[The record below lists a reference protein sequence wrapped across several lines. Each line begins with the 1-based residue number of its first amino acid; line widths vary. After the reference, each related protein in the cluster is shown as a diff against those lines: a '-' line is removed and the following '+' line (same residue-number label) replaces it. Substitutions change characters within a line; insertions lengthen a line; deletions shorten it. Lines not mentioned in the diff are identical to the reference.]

1 MKPKPHLHP
10 KPHAHRN
17 APRIATLA
25 LAALIAGHA
34 AAMDAAQADQRAAA
48 LVSRMTLQ
56 EKIAQLQST
65 APAIPRLGVPAYDW
79 WNEGL
84 HGSARAG
91 YATVF
96 PQAIGLA
103 ASWNDAL
110 LRQVGDVVSTEARA
124 KYNLAGKGDHPRYH
138 GLTIWSPNINI
149 FRDPRWGRGQE
160 TYGEDPFLTGT
171 LATAFVRGI
180 QGDDPAV
187 LKAAATPKHFAVHS
201 GPEKGRH
208 GFDARVSA
216 HDLEDTYLPA
226 FRMAV
231 TQGHAASVM
240 CAYNALDGTPA
251 CASPLLLQERL
262 RRDWRFAGYV
272 VSDCDAVDD
281 MTQFHRYKPDNGGS
295 SAASVAAGTDL
306 DCGVAYA
313 ALGDAVR
320 KGQIGEAAIDQAA
333 RRLFAARYR
342 MGMFDAD
349 AGSYATF
356 GAKDIDSADHRRLA
370 LQAARESIVLLKNER
385 GTLPLKSGKRIVVIG
400 PNADALN
407 ILEAN
412 YHGTA
417 THPVTP
423 LAGIIEQF
431 GPGLVTYA
439 QGATLAEG
447 VTVPVPSTALRTGA
461 GSAAPGLRGE
471 YFANGD
477 VEGKPALV
485 RTDRR
490 IDFDWDEVAPAEGLD
505 ANRYAVRWTGELL
518 PPGPG
523 DYVLNVHVD
532 RCFDCKGHDPVRLFV
547 DGKQVLDDHGKDYDL
562 NVPLHFADARPRAL
576 RLELRHTGEDQG
588 IRLQWAAPA
597 EAQLR
602 EAREAVAKADVVVA
616 VVGLSPDVEGE
627 ELQVSVPGFSGGDRT
642 DLALPEPQ
650 QRLLETAAASGKP
663 LVVVLTSGSA
673 VALDWARQHAD
684 AILAAWYPG
693 EAGGTAVADV
703 LGGRYNPAG
712 RLPVTFYASA
722 KDLPAFD
729 DYRMDGRTYRYFRGT
744 PLFAFGG
751 GLSYTRFAYDAPK
764 LSKGTLKAGDK
775 LGVDVRVRNAGD
787 RAGDEVVQLYLAAKD
802 APAGAPRH
810 SLVGFRRVP
819 FGAGESKTL
828 HFDIDPRQLSL
839 VDAQG
844 NRRVTAGKYSLFVG
858 GRQPDADDEAA
869 TFTIEGTQDLP
880 R

>member
-1 MKPKPHLHP
+1 MKSLPPARTTLL
-10 KPHAHRN
+10 ARRI
-17 APRIATLA
+17 APRALA
-25 LAALIAGHA
+25 LTLCALVAGHA
-34 AAMDAAQADQRAAA
+34 AAMDTAEADRRAAE
-48 LVSRMTLQ
+48 LVARMTLP

-91 YATVF
+91 HATVF

-180 QGDDPAV
+180 QGDDPGV
-187 LKAAATPKHFAVHS
+187 LKAAGTPKHFAVHS

-208 GFDARVSA
+208 GFDSRVSA

-226 FRMAV
+226 FRMAI

-262 RRDWRFAGYV
+262 RRDWHFTGYV

-281 MTQFHRYKPDNGGS
+281 MTQFHHYKPDNGGS
-295 SAASVAAGTDL
+295 SAASVIAGTDL

-320 KGQIGEAAIDQAA
+320 KGQISETAIDQAA

-349 AGSYATF
+349 HGPYARL
-356 GAKDIDSADHRRLA
+356 GAQDISSRAHRTLA

-385 GTLPLKSGKRIVVIG
+385 GTLPLQDGKRIAVIG

-417 THPVTP
+417 VHPVTP
-423 LAGIIEQF
+423 LAGIARQF
-431 GPGLVTYA
+431 GDARVVYA
-439 QGATLAEG
+439 QGSTLAEG
-447 VTVPVPSTALRTGA
+447 VTVPIPSTALRS
-461 GSAAPGLRGE
+461 GSDHVETGLRGE
-471 YFANGD
+471 YFADGD
-477 VEGKPALV
+477 FSGKPALV

-505 ANRYAVRWTGELL
+505 ANRYAVRWTGQLL
-518 PPGPG
+518 PPGAG
-523 DYVLNVHVD
+523 DYTLNVHID

-562 NVPLHFADARPRAL
+562 NVPMHFADTQPHSI

-602 EAREAVAKADVVVA
+602 EAKETIAKADAVVA

-673 VALDWARQHAD
+673 VALAWAKQHAD
-684 AILAAWYPG
+684 AIVAAWYPG
-693 EAGGTAVADV
+693 EAGGTAIADV
-703 LGGRYNPAG
+703 LSGHYNPAG

-729 DYRMDGRTYRYFRGT
+729 DYRMEGRTYRYFRGT
-744 PLFAFGG
+744 PLFAFGD

-764 LSKGTLKAGDK
+764 LSADKLKAGDK
-775 LGVDVRVRNAGD
+775 LGVDVRVRNAGNRD
-787 RAGDEVVQLYLAAKD
+787 GDEVVQLYLVAKD
-802 APAGAPRH
+802 APADSPRH
-810 SLVGFRRVP
+810 SLVGFSRVA
-819 FGAGESKTL
+819 FAAGESKTL
-828 HFDIDPRQLSL
+828 HVEIDPRQLST

-844 NRRVTAGKYSLFVG
+844 QRRVVAGKYTLFVG
-858 GRQPDADDEAA
+858 GRQPDANDPGV
-869 TFTIEGTQDLP
+869 TFAIEGTQDVP

>member
-1 MKPKPHLHP
+1 
-10 KPHAHRN
+10 
-17 APRIATLA
+17 
-25 LAALIAGHA
+25 
-34 AAMDAAQADQRAAA
+34 MDAAQADRRAAE
-48 LVSRMTLQ
+48 LVARMTLP
-56 EKIAQLQST
+56 EKIAQLQSS

-103 ASWNDAL
+103 ASWNDGL

-180 QGDDPAV
+180 QGDDPGV
-187 LKAAATPKHFAVHS
+187 LKAAGTPKHFAVHS

-208 GFDARVSA
+208 GFDARVSP

-262 RRDWRFAGYV
+262 RRDWQFTGYV

-349 AGSYATF
+349 NGPYAKLGAG
-356 GAKDIDSADHRRLA
+356 DISSRAHRTLA

-385 GTLPLKSGKRIVVIG
+385 STLPLQEGKRIAVIG

-407 ILEAN
+407 VLEAN

-417 THPVTP
+417 VHPVTP
-423 LAGIIEQF
+423 LAGIAGQF
-431 GPGLVTYA
+431 GEARVTYA
-439 QGATLAEG
+439 QGSTLAEG
-447 VTVPVPSTALRTGA
+447 VTVPIPSTALRTGTGRA
-461 GSAAPGLRGE
+461 EPGLRGE
-471 YFANGD
+471 YFASGD
-477 VEGKPALV
+477 MDGKPALV
-485 RTDRR
+485 RIDRR

-505 ANRYAVRWTGELL
+505 AKRYAVRWTGELL
-518 PPGPG
+518 PPGAG
-523 DYVLNVHVD
+523 DYTLNLHID

-562 NVPLHFADARPRAL
+562 NVPMHFADAKPHSI

-602 EAREAVAKADVVVA
+602 EAKEAIAKADAVVA

-642 DLALPEPQ
+642 ELALPAPQ
-650 QRLLETAAASGKP
+650 QRLLEAAAASGKP

-673 VALDWARQHAD
+673 VALAWAKQHAD
-684 AILAAWYPG
+684 AIMAAWYPG
-693 EAGGTAVADV
+693 EAGGLAIADV
-703 LGGRYNPAG
+703 LSGHYNPAG

-729 DYRMDGRTYRYFRGT
+729 DYRMEGRTYRYFRGT
-744 PLFAFGG
+744 PLFAFGD
-751 GLSYTRFAYDAPK
+751 GLSYTRFAYDATR
-764 LSKGTLKAGDK
+764 LSATTLKAGDK
-775 LGVDVRVRNAGD
+775 LGVDVRVRNSGD
-787 RAGDEVVQLYLAAKD
+787 RDGDEVVQLYLTAQD

-810 SLVGFRRVP
+810 SLVGFSRVA
-819 FGAGESKTL
+819 FSAGESKTL
-828 HFDIDPRQLSL
+828 HFEIDPRQLSQ
-839 VDAQG
+839 VDARG
-844 NRRVTAGKYSLFVG
+844 RRRVMAGKYALFVG
-858 GRQPDADDEAA
+858 GRQPGASDAAA
-869 TFTIEGTQDLP
+869 TFTIQGTQDLP

>member
-1 MKPKPHLHP
+1 MQHARVSPFHP
-10 KPHAHRN
+10 TRTT
-17 APRIATLA
+17 RRLA
-25 LAALIAGHA
+25 FALSLLLAGHA
-34 AAMDAAQADQRAAA
+34 VAMDAAQADQRAAQ
-48 LVSRMTLQ
+48 LVARMTLE
-56 EKIAQLQST
+56 EKIAQLQSS

-103 ASWNDAL
+103 ASWNDTL
-110 LRQVGDVVSTEARA
+110 LHQVGDAVSTEARA
-124 KYNLAGKGDHPRYH
+124 KYNLAGRGDHPRYH
-138 GLTIWSPNINI
+138 GLSIWSPNINI

-160 TYGEDPFLTGT
+160 TYGEDPLLTGT

-180 QGDDPAV
+180 QGDDADV

-208 GFDARVSA
+208 GFDSRVSS

-262 RRDWRFAGYV
+262 RHDWNFAGYV

-281 MTQFHRYKPDNGGS
+281 MTQFHHYKPDNAGS
-295 SAASVAAGTDL
+295 SAAAVAAGTDL
-306 DCGVAYA
+306 DCGIAYA

-320 KGQIGEAAIDQAA
+320 TGQVGEAELDQAA
-333 RRLFAARYR
+333 RRLFAARFR
-342 MGMFDAD
+342 MGMLDA
-349 AGSYATF
+349 AGGPYAKL
-356 GAKDIDSADHRRLA
+356 GADDIGSPTHRALA
-370 LQAARESIVLLKNER
+370 LRAARESIVLLKNER
-385 GTLPLKSGKRIVVIG
+385 GTLPLKDGTRLAVIG

-417 THPVTP
+417 VDPVTP
-423 LAGIIEQF
+423 LAGLIRQF
-431 GPGLVTYA
+431 GAGQVTYA
-439 QGATLAEG
+439 QGATLAQG
-447 VTVPVPSTALRTGA
+447 VTVPIPASALRRA
-461 GSAAPGLRGE
+461 GTLEEAGLRAE
-471 YFANGD
+471 YYDNTDFKGR
-477 VEGKPALV
+477 PALV

-490 IDFDWDEVAPAEGLD
+490 IDFDWDEVPPAKGFD
-505 ANRYAVRWTGELL
+505 ASRYAVRWTGQLL

-523 DYVLNVHVD
+523 DYTLNVHID
-532 RCFDCKGHDPVRLFV
+532 RCFDCKGHDAVRLYV

-562 NVPLHFADARPRAL
+562 NVPLHVADTRPRSL

-588 IRLQWAAPA
+588 IRLQWSAPA
-597 EAQLR
+597 DAQLR
-602 EAREAVAKADVVVA
+602 EATQAIAKADAVVA

-627 ELQVSVPGFSGGDRT
+627 ELQVTVPGFAGGDRT
-642 DLALPEPQ
+642 DLALPAPQ
-650 QRLLETAAASGKP
+650 QRLLEAAAASGKP

-673 VALDWARQHAD
+673 VALNWAREHAD
-684 AILAAWYPG
+684 AIVAAWYPG
-693 EAGGTAVADV
+693 EEGGTAIADV
-703 LGGRYNPAG
+703 LSGRYNPAG

-722 KDLPAFD
+722 DDLPKFD
-729 DYRMDGRTYRYFRGT
+729 DYRMEGRTYRYFRGT
-744 PLFAFGG
+744 PLFAFGD
-751 GLSYTRFAYDAPK
+751 GLSYTRFAYEAPR
-764 LSKGTLKAGDK
+764 LSATTVKAGDR
-775 LGVDVRVRNAGD
+775 LGVDVPVRNAGD
-787 RAGDEVVQLYLAAKD
+787 RDGDEVVQVYLRAQDVA
-802 APAGAPRH
+802 AGAPRH
-810 SLVGFRRVP
+810 SLVAFRRVA
-819 FGAGESKTL
+819 FKAGEAKTV
-828 HFDIDPRQLSL
+828 HFDIDPRQLSV

-844 NRRVTAGKYSLFVG
+844 QRAVKAGAYTLYVG
-858 GRQPDADDEAA
+858 GGQPGADAAGTVLRID
-869 TFTIEGTQDLP
+869 GTQALP

>member
-1 MKPKPHLHP
+1 MKSTHRRRVPFLSRTRVPH
-10 KPHAHRN
+10 R
-17 APRIATLA
+17 LA
-25 LAALIAGHA
+25 LALSLLLAGHA
-34 AAMDAAQADQRAAA
+34 AAMDAAQADQRAAQ
-48 LVSRMTLQ
+48 LVARMTLE
-56 EKIAQLQST
+56 EKIAQLQSS

-103 ASWNDAL
+103 ASWNDTL
-110 LRQVGDVVSTEARA
+110 LQQVGDAVSTEARA
-124 KYNLAGKGDHPRYH
+124 KYNLAGTGDHPRYH
-138 GLTIWSPNINI
+138 GLSIWSPNINI

-160 TYGEDPFLTGT
+160 TYGEDPLLTGT

-180 QGDDPAV
+180 QGEDPAV

-208 GFDARVSA
+208 GFDSRVSP

-231 TQGHAASVM
+231 TQGQAASVM

-262 RRDWRFAGYV
+262 RHDWRFTGYV

-281 MTQFHRYKPDNGGS
+281 MTQFHHYKPDNAGS
-295 SAASVAAGTDL
+295 SALAVTAGTDL

-313 ALGDAVR
+313 ALGEAVR
-320 KGQIGEAAIDQAA
+320 TGQVGEAAIDQAA

-342 MGMFDAD
+342 MGMLDANGGPYARLG
-349 AGSYATF
+349 AG
-356 GAKDIDSADHRRLA
+356 DIGSPAHRALA
-370 LQAARESIVLLKNER
+370 LQAARESIVLLKNDR
-385 GTLPLKSGKRIVVIG
+385 NTLPLKEGTHIAVIG

-417 THPVTP
+417 VDPVTP
-423 LAGIIEQF
+423 LAGLARQF
-431 GPGLVTYA
+431 GAARVTYA
-439 QGATLAEG
+439 QGSTLASG
-447 VTVPVPSTALRTGA
+447 ITVPIPSTALRTGGA
-461 GSAAPGLRGE
+461 HAEPGLHAE
-471 YFANGD
+471 YFDSAD
-477 VEGKPALV
+477 AMGKAALV

-490 IDFDWDEVAPAEGLD
+490 IDFDWDEVPPAKGFD
-505 ANRYAVRWTGELL
+505 ANRYAVRWTGQLL

-523 DYVLNVHVD
+523 DYTLNVHID
-532 RCFDCKGHDPVRLFV
+532 RCFDCKGHDPVRLYV
-547 DGKQVLDDHGKDYDL
+547 DGKRVLDDHGKDYDL
-562 NVPLHFADARPRAL
+562 NVPLHFADTRPRPL

-588 IRLQWAAPA
+588 IRLQWSAPA
-597 EAQLR
+597 DAQLR
-602 EAREAVAKADVVVA
+602 EAADVIAKADAVVA

-627 ELQVSVPGFSGGDRT
+627 ELQVTVPGFAGGDRT
-642 DLALPEPQ
+642 DLALPAPQ

-673 VALDWARQHAD
+673 VALAWARQHAD
-684 AILAAWYPG
+684 AIVAAWYPG
-693 EAGGTAVADV
+693 EEGGTAIADV
-703 LGGRYNPAG
+703 LSGRYNPAG

-722 KDLPAFD
+722 GDLPRFD
-729 DYRMDGRTYRYFRGT
+729 DYGMEGRTYRYFRGT
-744 PLFAFGG
+744 PLFAFGEG
-751 GLSYTRFAYDAPK
+751 MSYTRFAYEAPK
-764 LSKGTLKAGDK
+764 LSASDVKAGDK
-775 LGVDVRVRNAGD
+775 LGVDVPVRNAGD
-787 RAGDEVVQLYLAAKD
+787 RDGEEVVQVYLRTKD
-802 APAGAPRH
+802 APASAPRH
-810 SLVGFRRVP
+810 SLVAFRRVA
-819 FGAGESKTL
+819 FKAGEAKNV
-828 HFDIDPRQLSL
+828 HFDIDPRQLSV

-844 NRRVTAGKYSLFVG
+844 QRAVIAGAYELYVG
-858 GRQPDADDEAA
+858 GGQPGGNGASA
-869 TFTIEGTQDLP
+869 TFRIDGTRALP

>member
-1 MKPKPHLHP
+1 VTT
-10 KPHAHRN
+10 AQT
-17 APRIATLA
+17 PRPTRPLATL
-25 LAALIAGHA
+25 LASLLASLLAGYA
-34 AAMDAAQADQRAAA
+34 SAMDAAQADQRAAE
-48 LVSRMTLQ
+48 LVARMTLQ
-56 EKIAQLQST
+56 EKIAQLQSS

-91 YATVF
+91 HATVF

-103 ASWNDAL
+103 ATWNDAL
-110 LRQVGDVVSTEARA
+110 LRQVGDAVSTEARA
-124 KYNLAGKGDHPRYH
+124 KYNLAGAGDHPRYH

-180 QGDDPAV
+180 QGDDPGV

-208 GFDARVSA
+208 GFDARVSP

-262 RRDWRFAGYV
+262 RRDWHFAGYV

-281 MTQFHRYKPDNGGS
+281 MTQFHRYKPDNGAS
-295 SAASVAAGTDL
+295 SAASVVAGTDL

-320 KGQIGEAAIDQAA
+320 KGQIAETAIDQAA

-342 MGMFDAD
+342 LGMFDAG
-349 AGSYATF
+349 AGPYAGL
-356 GAKDIDSADHRRLA
+356 GAKDVNSDEHRRLA

-385 GTLPLKSGKRIVVIG
+385 GTLPLKDGRRIAVIG

-417 THPVTP
+417 IHPVTP
-423 LAGIIEQF
+423 LAGLAARF
-431 GPGLVTYA
+431 GESRVMYA

-447 VTVPVPSTALRTGA
+447 VTVPIPSTALRTGGA
-461 GSAAPGLRGE
+461 HAQPGLRGE
-471 YFANGD
+471 YFAGD
-477 VEGKPALV
+477 DVGGRPALV

-490 IDFDWDEVAPAEGLD
+490 IDFDWDEVSPAEGLPAD
-505 ANRYAVRWTGELL
+505 RYAVRWTGELL

-523 DYVLNVHVD
+523 DYVLNVHID
-532 RCFDCKGHDPVRLFV
+532 RCFDCKGHDPVRLYV

-562 NVPLHFADARPRAL
+562 NVPLHFADTRPRPI

-588 IRLQWAAPA
+588 VRLQWAAPA

-602 EAREAVAKADVVVA
+602 EAKEAIAKADIVVA

-642 DLALPEPQ
+642 DLALPAPQ

-673 VALDWARQHAD
+673 VALAWAKQHAS
-684 AILAAWYPG
+684 AIVAAWYPG

-703 LGGRYNPAG
+703 LSGRYNPAG

-729 DYRMDGRTYRYFRGT
+729 DYRMEGRTYRYFRGT
-744 PLFAFGG
+744 PLFAFGD
-751 GLSYTRFAYDAPK
+751 GLSYTRFAYDAPA
-764 LSKGTLKAGDK
+764 LSTTTLKAGDA

-787 RAGDEVVQLYLAAKD
+787 RDGDEVVQVYLRAKD

-810 SLVGFRRVP
+810 SLVAFRRVA
-819 FGAGESKTL
+819 FKAGEAKTV

-844 NRRVTAGKYSLFVG
+844 QRAVREGAYELYVG
-858 GRQPDADDEAA
+858 GGQPEEQAA
-869 TFTIEGTQDLP
+869 GIAFRIEGRQVLP